1 MNDFVEFSSV
11 LVGYRSVGH
20 ANVGIAIRI
29 NISVD
34 LLQLKEF
41 MEVGNGS
48 IYFIYNTIQYKKF
61 VYALSNS

>member
-29 NISVD
+29 NISID

-48 IYFIYNTIQYKKF
+48 IYFLLAKTAGVCDVIME
-61 VYALSNS
+61 L